1 MSKDTV
7 SDWSTTA
14 ASNTDVGGVDLAENS
29 MRPRDVNNAIRTMMA
44 QIATGIDNSEFGGV
58 PQFTPAS
65 ASGPASLAFAEDT
78 DNGTNKV
85 TLIAPASIASDK
97 TATFQDITG
106 TLYITG
112 GQDVSLADGGT
123 GASLTDPN
131 ADRIMF
137 WDDSAG
143 AVTWLV
149 PSTGIAITTT
159 NLSLSHLGLEAL
171 TDPNADRVA
180 FWDDSAGAFAW
191 LTMGTN
197 LTITGTTLD
206 AAGGGGLT
214 IDSQQPTSDV
224 TTVVS
229 TGFSGCKVVDV
240 SFAFTHNNA
249 SAANYT
255 LQARVSGGTFRTI
268 ATITSLADA
277 TSSFAGV
284 LSIANFNQATE
295 KLVSINGWTST
306 IVLDDSSAQN
316 LILTPMSNFPQ
327 MAFMAFNEV
336 WDEIQ
341 ITSSVANSIEGSTA
355 DQRGRWYVAGQ
366 A

>member
-7 SDWSTTA
+7 SAWDTTPA
-14 ASNTDVGGVDLAENS
+14 NNTDVGGVDLAENS

-65 ASGPASLAFAEDT
+65 AAGPASLDFAEDT
-78 DNGTNKV
+78 DNGTNRIR
-85 TLIAPASIASDK
+85 LIAPSSIASDK

-112 GQDVSLADGGT
+112 GTDVSLADGGT
-123 GASLTDPN
+123 GASLVDPN

-143 AVTWLV
+143 AVTWLA

-159 NLSLSHLGLEAL
+159 NISLSFLGLEAL

-206 AAGGGGLT
+206 AAGGGGMTFLGTITTTSGSSQSLT
-214 IDSQQPTSDV
+214 SLTLTGYKFLKLSLNGVSLSGAGNIQMNGAAIGPALASGAEAAIGNVDIDLTNGVGSSSASNTGGTGATGRGFASGLTTASTAV
-224 TTVVS
+224 TVT
-229 TGFSGCKVVDV
+229 
-240 SFAFTHNNA
+240 A
-249 SAANYT
+249 SA
-255 LQARVSGGTFRTI
+255 GTF
-268 ATITSLADA
+268 DA
-277 TSSFAGV
+277 GSIRVYGV
-284 LSIANFNQATE
+284 
-295 KLVSINGWTST
+295 
-306 IVLDDSSAQN
+306 
-316 LILTPMSNFPQ
+316 P
-327 MAFMAFNEV
+327 
-336 WDEIQ
+336 
-341 ITSSVANSIEGSTA
+341 
-355 DQRGRWYVAGQ
+355 
-366 A
+366 

>member
-44 QIATGIDNSEFGGV
+44 QVATGIDNSEFGGV
-58 PQFTPAS
+58 PQFHPAT
-65 ASGPASLAFAEDT
+65 AAGPASLDFAEDT

-123 GASLTDPN
+123 GASLVDPN

-143 AVTWLV
+143 AVTWLA

-159 NLSLSHLGLEAL
+159 NISLSFLGLEAL

-206 AAGGGGLT
+206 AAGGSG
-214 IDSQQPTSDV
+214 QPVPTSSTYAV
-224 TTVVS
+224 GTLLLCRYLSTSALTNGSTTAGSNLAPFGEKTSAGGSPGFADAQTPS
-229 TGFSGCKVVDV
+229 TPTQTG
-240 SFAFTHNNA
+240 TWMN
-249 SAANYT
+249 
-255 LQARVSGGTFRTI
+255 VSGMTMD
-268 ATITSLADA
+268 SDA
-277 TSSFAGV
+277 AS
-284 LSIANFNQATE
+284 
-295 KLVSINGWTST
+295 NGWVGYFVRT
-306 IVLDDSSAQN
+306 V
-316 LILTPMSNFPQ
+316 
-327 MAFMAFNEV
+327 
-336 WDEIQ
+336 
-341 ITSSVANSIEGSTA
+341 
-355 DQRGRWYVAGQ
+355 
-366 A
+366 

>member
-1 MSKDTV
+1 
-7 SDWSTTA
+7 
-14 ASNTDVGGVDLAENS
+14 

-58 PQFTPAS
+58 PQFHPAT
-65 ASGPASLAFAEDT
+65 AAGPATLDFAEDT
-78 DNGTNKV
+78 DNGTNKIV
-85 TLIAPASIASDK
+85 LSAPSSIASDK

-143 AVTWLV
+143 AVTWLA
-149 PSTGIAITTT
+149 PNTGLAISGT
-159 NLSLSHLGLEAL
+159 NLNLSFLGIEAL

-206 AAGGGGLT
+206 AAGGSG
-214 IDSQQPTSDV
+214 QPVPTGSSLAV
-224 TTVVS
+224 GSLAFCCYVS
-229 TGFSGCKVVDV
+229 TTAVTAGNTTSGSNLRLAIADSIGLGQKL
-240 SFAFTHNNA
+240 N
-249 SAANYT
+249 
-255 LQARVSGGTFRTI
+255 SGG
-268 ATITSLADA
+268 ATQTGTWRNDS
-277 TSSFAGV
+277 GV
-284 LSIANFNQATE
+284 TQDSDGSIAF
-295 KLVSINGWTST
+295 GYWTR
-306 IVLDDSSAQN
+306 
-316 LILTPMSNFPQ
+316 
-327 MAFMAFNEV
+327 
-336 WDEIQ
+336 
-341 ITSSVANSIEGSTA
+341 TA
-355 DQRGRWYVAGQ
+355 
-366 A
+366 